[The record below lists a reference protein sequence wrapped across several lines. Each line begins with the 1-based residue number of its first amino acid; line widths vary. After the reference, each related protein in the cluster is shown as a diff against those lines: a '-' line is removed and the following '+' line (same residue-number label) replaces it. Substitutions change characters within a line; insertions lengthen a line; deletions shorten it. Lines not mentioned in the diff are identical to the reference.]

1 MSKYYITND
10 VWTVR
15 GLEHELA
22 TGNINDT
29 PDGAVWLY
37 LSPIYGDLSGHAP
50 GNMGVWVATNGDP
63 VLLATFDHD
72 GDLLWDERDQDW
84 FGEALGYFDLGD
96 TDDLVQAVEMVL
108 RR

>member
-10 VWTVR
+10 VWTVS

-22 TGNINDT
+22 TGNSNDT

-37 LSPIYGDLSGHAP
+37 LSPIYGGGHEP
-50 GNMGVWVATNGDP
+50 GNMGAWMATNGGP

-72 GDLLWDERDQDW
+72 ANLLWDESDQDW
-84 FGEALGYFDLGD
+84 FGEALGYFDLD
-96 TDDLVQAVEMVL
+96 EADDLTNTINAAL
-108 RR
+108 NK

>member
-22 TGNINDT
+22 TGNSNDT

-37 LSPIYGDLSGHAP
+37 LSPIYSELSGHAP
-50 GNMGVWVATNGDP
+50 GNLGVWMSTNGGP
-63 VLLATFDHD
+63 ILLATLDHD
-72 GDLLWDERDQDW
+72 ANLLWDEGDQDW
-84 FGEALGYFDLGD
+84 FEGALWYFGLDD
-96 TDDLVQAVEMVL
+96 TDDLVNAVNAAL
-108 RR
+108 NN